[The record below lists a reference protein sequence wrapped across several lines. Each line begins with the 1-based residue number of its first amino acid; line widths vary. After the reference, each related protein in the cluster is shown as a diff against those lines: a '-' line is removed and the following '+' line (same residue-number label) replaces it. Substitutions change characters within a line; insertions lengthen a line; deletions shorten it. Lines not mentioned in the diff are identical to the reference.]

1 MSELLR
7 RKELLKKIQ
16 SQKNGFI
23 KPRFLKENNI
33 YRGAQGIYIDQTL
46 TKNIDPKGI
55 TVSILHTGRHYPDEL
70 SDDGLIYHYP
80 QTLFCHFFLYMYS
93 LLQLLH
99 ILILSIPLK

>member
-23 KPRFLKENNI
+23 KPSFLKENNI

-46 TKNIDPKGI
+46 TKNIVFI
-55 TVSILHTGRHYPDEL
+55 YQIVLFLH
-70 SDDGLIYHYP
+70 
-80 QTLFCHFFLYMYS
+80 M
-93 LLQLLH
+93 LQLLH
-99 ILILSIPLK
+99 LVLL